1 MNTAIFLFADQKR
14 KALNADQQ
22 FLVEQLSIHP
32 ALYWGC
38 KQFLLEVVAL
48 SSEDEFNSRLS
59 GDVGGGWLMNDDML
73 NGDDHI
79 GTLDGIDVDGDN
91 EDFNDDY

>member
-22 FLVEQLSIHP
+22 ILVEQLCVHP

-38 KQFLLEVVAL
+38 EQFLLEVVAL
-48 SSEDEFNSRLS
+48 SSEDECNSRLS
-59 GDVGGGWLMNDDML
+59 GDVGGGLKDDDNF
-73 NGDDHI
+73 NGDDNI
-79 GTLDGIDVDGDN
+79 GTDDGVDVDLMMTRRKHSC
-91 EDFNDDY
+91 